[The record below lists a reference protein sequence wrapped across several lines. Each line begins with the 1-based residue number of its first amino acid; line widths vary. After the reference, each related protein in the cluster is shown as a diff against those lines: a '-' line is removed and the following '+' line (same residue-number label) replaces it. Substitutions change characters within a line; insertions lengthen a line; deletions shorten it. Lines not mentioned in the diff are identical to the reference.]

1 MSNFDPITLAV
12 LLALMALMPTLVV
25 VSTSFLKIAVVM
37 SLLRNALGVQQMPP
51 NLALYGMALI
61 LSAYVMAPV
70 GITCST
76 GSPSGRTRSRT
87 CRA

>member
-37 SLLRNALGVQQMPP
+37 SLLRNAL
-51 NLALYGMALI
+51 A
-61 LSAYVMAPV
+61 
-70 GITCST
+70 CSRCRPT
-76 GSPSGRTRSRT
+76 SRSTAWR
-87 CRA
+87 

>member
-61 LSAYVMAPV
+61 LSA
-70 GITCST
+70 
-76 GSPSGRTRSRT
+76 
-87 CRA
+87 

>member
-70 GITCST
+70 GMHMFDRLTERPDT
-76 GSPSGRTRSRT
+76 L
-87 CRA
+87 